1 MGLGYATA
9 ARGACH
15 NKGDYYLVENG
26 MGNPDLNLV
35 PGDRF
40 GDDKAQPVVTLQDWR
55 ALCDAL
61 GICHWALMSTQL
73 IVDMIN
79 ASTGWEIDQDAILKA
94 GERIFQLSRSMTCKY
109 GVTPKDDQ
117 LPEIAMRPIPDSGQ
131 EGHVPNMAKMLPEYY
146 AIRDW
151 DKATGKPSKA
161 RMEKLGM
168 GALAG
173 KFGIK

>member
-1 MGLGYATA
+1 M
-9 ARGACH
+9 
-15 NKGDYYLVENG
+15 
-26 MGNPDLNLV
+26 
-35 PGDRF
+35 
-40 GDDKAQPVVTLQDWR
+40 
-55 ALCDAL
+55 
-61 GICHWALMSTQL
+61 MSTKL

-79 ASTGWEIDQDAILKA
+79 ASTGWDVTLDDIMKS
-94 GERIFQLSRSMTCKY
+94 GERIFQLSRSMTCKM
-109 GVTPKDDQ
+109 GVTAKDDQ

-161 RMEKLGM
+161 RMEKLDM
-168 GALAG
+168 GSLCG